1 MKKILFTKSLTFFL
15 PLIAI
20 TFLFLYISYNFSMD
34 NYTKLETKQN
44 SKNIENFIY
53 TLKNNH
59 INLLAIK
66 KSDFANIQKICSN
79 FFDECSK
86 GIKNNLSTQNK
97 QTIDI
102 KDAACK
108 NIDILTFYKKANII
122 NEFNFTNSKN
132 ELLFQLVTKTNINL
146 FAEGKKNIKIYI
158 SIVLIFLILTLF
170 IGYIY
175 QGQIK
180 VANDN
185 LEGKVEKRT
194 NQIRHTMKELEKV
207 NLQLY
212 DLAHTDYLTQIKNRR
227 SFFLHADDIFK
238 KLSKTDGILSIIMID
253 IDNFKSF
260 NDTYGH
266 EVGDKI
272 LKIFAKC
279 INELLIQDEI
289 FGRLGGEEFAIALPN
304 TTLEE
309 AQKVAEN
316 IRKKIERVVINIP
329 HIKLFVTASF
339 GVSDSINAKSIDEI
353 INNADKMLYDAKR
366 KGKNRV
372 RSRLS

>member
-1 MKKILFTKSLTFFL
+1 MKKLLFNKSLTFFI

-20 TFLFLYISYNFSMD
+20 TFLFLYISYNYSMD

-59 INLLAIK
+59 INLLSIEE
-66 KSDFANIQKICSN
+66 SDFVNIKKICSN
-79 FFDECSK
+79 FFDECNK
-86 GIKNNLSTQNK
+86 NIKNNLSTQNK

-102 KDAACK
+102 KDDSCK
-108 NIDILTFYKKANII
+108 NIDILTFYKKSYII
-122 NEFNFTNSKN
+122 NEFNFSNSKN
-132 ELLFQLVTKTNINL
+132 ELLFQLITKTNLAL
-146 FAEGKKNIKIYI
+146 FSEGKKNIKIYI

-170 IGYIY
+170 IGYTY
-175 QGQIK
+175 QKQII

-185 LEGKVEKRT
+185 LEEKVEKRT

-227 SFFLHADDIFK
+227 SFFLHTDNIFK
-238 KLSKTDGILSIIMID
+238 KLSRTDGIISIIMID

-266 EVGDKI
+266 EIGDKI
-272 LKIFAKC
+272 LKIFASSIK
-279 INELLIQDEI
+279 ELLLQDEI

-309 AQKVAEN
+309 AQKIAEN
-316 IRKKIERVVINIP
+316 IRKRIERVVINIP
-329 HIKLFVTASF
+329 HTKLFVTASF
-339 GVSDSINAKSIDEI
+339 GVSDSINTKSIDEI